1 MMGSFGCLVFV
12 LLCLIA
18 ITAKSNTEDPNGA
31 LKSWDPTLVN
41 PCTYFHVTCNFDNS
55 VTRLDIESAGLS
67 GPLIPQLGDLPN
79 LQYIELYNNSISGAI
94 PVELGKLNKLV
105 SLDLYMNKLSGPI
118 PSSLGNLTSLHFLR
132 LNNNMLS
139 GIIPIEVL
147 GLISYGNLQIMNGKD
162 DNNPRRKS
170 ILGGEMLVMKWANYS
185 MSSSLLC
192 CVMLYNCDG
201 PPSNLNK
208 QFQQ

>member
-18 ITAKSNTEDPNGA
+18 ITAKSNTEGDILNAWKAVLKDPNGA

-147 GLISYGNLQIMNGKD
+147 GLISYGNLQIMNVA
-162 DNNPRRKS
+162 DNHLAGSVHHKNKS
-170 ILGGEMLVMKWANYS
+170 GTVKTTIIQDAKVY
-185 MSSSLLC
+185 
-192 CVMLYNCDG
+192 
-201 PPSNLNK
+201 
-208 QFQQ
+208 